1 MTDFLVAQSREGP
14 PIYPNGVTNYY
25 DALAK
30 VEEKLAVR
38 YVAERE
44 AEHQHQLQPLPT
56 PQSIYESNESKQNA
70 ERMENLCLV
79 RAYQTLPNWKERR
92 KYLAD
97 CGYDYPGTN
106 SAIAQRL
113 NKKVDKLTLSGEWD
127 KLVEVAEL

>member
-1 MTDFLVAQSREGP
+1 MTEFLIAQSREGP
-14 PIYPNGVTNYY
+14 PIYPDGTTGYY

-30 VEEKLAVR
+30 VERKLNAR

-44 AEHQHQLQPLPT
+44 AEHKHQLEPLPT
-56 PQSIYESNESKQNA
+56 AQSIYESNESKQNA

-79 RAYQTLPNWKERR
+79 RAYQTLSNWKERR

-127 KLVEVAEL
+127 KLVEVVEK